1 MGEPHADIARGME
14 KEHLESNDAD
24 IPFRT
29 ANYGILTT
37 PRKEWELVESG
48 GKGLADGDTRVLRP
62 LEDLEKSETAQNAG
76 ISRPEIRAVVLYTG
90 PMYQVDCEW
99 WWLVYGLFVLCA

>member
-1 MGEPHADIARGME
+1 ME
-14 KEHLESNDAD
+14 SDDAD

-48 GKGLADGDTRVLRP
+48 RDTGEGLADGDTRVLRP
-62 LEDLEKSETAQNAG
+62 LEDLEKSEAAQNAG
-76 ISRPEIRAVVLYTG
+76 INRPEIRAVVLYTG
-90 PMYQVDCEW
+90 PMHQVSCEW
-99 WWLVYGLFVLCA
+99 W